1 MVNTIYFFFF
11 FFCHTICM
19 YMKGN
24 VNERLKTNT
33 KKKSIKMWAVVFSLV
48 LALEIILISSWELSI
63 HSLLY
68 AISIPLTNR
77 EKMLLFLKISCFF
90 KDGSWYLKGEKL
102 QMKLWNCK
110 THSYKCV
117 HSCLSNTDMLINET
131 TWFRI
136 CLLAARHWCI

>member
-1 MVNTIYFFFF
+1 MPYRQEAAFYVGSTNG
-11 FFCHTICM
+11 ICM
-19 YMKGN
+19 PN
-24 VNERLKTNT
+24 NDFNNWLV

-68 AISIPLTNR
+68 AISIPSTNR
-77 EKMLLFLKISCFF
+77 KQCYYFLKNSCFF

-102 QMKLWNCK
+102 QMKPWNCK

-117 HSCLSNTDMLINET
+117 HSCLRNTDMLINGT